1 MLGIKFR
8 NVEVIAR
15 SRCSE
20 NNCYEIFK
28 KCLENARLFC
38 KRLLTKRDLTI
49 VFFVGIL
56 PKFSY
61 QIFFRAAWQFP
72 KIAML
77 YYFVYARGFF

>member
-8 NVEVIAR
+8 NLEVIAR

-38 KRLLTKRDLTI
+38 KRLLTKGDLTI
-49 VFFVGIL
+49 VIPIDLTQVFVSDFFQSSLAV
-56 PKFSY
+56 S
-61 QIFFRAAWQFP
+61 
-72 KIAML
+72 
-77 YYFVYARGFF
+77 

>member
-49 VFFVGIL
+49 VFFRGDFAQV
-56 PKFSY
+56 FVSD
-61 QIFFRAAWQFP
+61 FFQSS
-72 KIAML
+72 L
-77 YYFVYARGFF
+77 GVS

>member
-8 NVEVIAR
+8 NLEVIAR

-38 KRLLTKRDLTI
+38 KRLLAKGDLTI
-49 VFFVGIL
+49 VIPIDLTQVFVSDFFQSSLAV
-56 PKFSY
+56 S
-61 QIFFRAAWQFP
+61 
-72 KIAML
+72 
-77 YYFVYARGFF
+77 